1 MSAETIEQELNR
13 ADWGIP
19 AVYPYGEDSNPNPR
33 NERAWVRE
41 LSEQVEFLTT
51 ALVSANARIDELE
64 LKTKRPPP
72 KTTTQPKA
80 KSGGD

>member
-1 MSAETIEQELNR
+1 MSAEATAEKPNR
-13 ADWGIP
+13 AMWGIP
-19 AVYPYGEDSNPNPR
+19 TVYPYGEDSNPNPR
-33 NERAWVRE
+33 NERQWVRE

-51 ALVSANARIDELE
+51 ALASANARIDELE

-80 KSGGD
+80 KSGGG

>member
-1 MSAETIEQELNR
+1 MSAETTKQELDR
-13 ADWGIP
+13 SEWEIP
-19 AVYPYGEDSNPNPR
+19 LFYPYSEVSNPNPR
-33 NERAWVRE
+33 NEREWVRE

-51 ALVSANARIDELE
+51 ALASANARIDELE

-80 KSGGD
+80 KSGGG

>member
-1 MSAETIEQELNR
+1 MSAETTKQELDR
-13 ADWGIP
+13 SEWEIP
-19 AVYPYGEDSNPNPR
+19 LFYPYSEVSNPNPR
-33 NERAWVRE
+33 NEREWVRE

-51 ALVSANARIDELE
+51 ALASANARIDDLQ

-80 KSGGD
+80 KSGGG